1 MASGIEQAR
10 PPAHPREAA
19 ERLLSG
25 GRRAVYRHP
34 LIVRAWHWLNALCL
48 FVLLV
53 SGLQIFN
60 AHPAL
65 YWGQVSVFDKPW
77 LALGSGD
84 GPAFPSWIT
93 LPPWQDLAGGRHW
106 HFFFAWIFVVSG
118 AAYVLYALVSRRV
131 RRVLL
136 PSRAELRHLGGSL
149 ADHLRLRFPRGEQAR
164 DYNPLQKLSY
174 LIVIFGL
181 LPLMILTGLTM
192 SPALDAR
199 FHFLTLL
206 FAGRQSARTVH
217 FFTAWAIVLFFV
229 IHMLAV
235 LAAGPLNEMRAIV
248 TGWFVIGGRKEET

>member
-1 MASGIEQAR
+1 VT
-10 PPAHPREAA
+10 EAA
-19 ERLLSG
+19 ERVLSD

-34 LIVRAWHWLNALCL
+34 LIVRVWHWLNALCL
-48 FVLLV
+48 LVLFV

-65 YWGQVSVFDKPW
+65 YWGRVSAFDRPW
-77 LALGSGD
+77 LALGSAD

-118 AAYVLYALVSRRV
+118 GLYVLYALVSGRV

-136 PSRAELRHLGGSL
+136 PSRDELRHIGGSL
-149 ADHLRLRFPRGEQAR
+149 ADHLRLRFPRGEAAR
-164 DYNPLQKLSY
+164 RYNLLQKLAY

-199 FHFLTLL
+199 FHFLTVL

-217 FFTAWAIVLFFV
+217 FLTAWAVVSFFL
-229 IHMLAV
+229 IHILAV
-235 LAAGPLNEMRAIV
+235 LAAGPLNEMRAII
-248 TGWFVIGGRKEET
+248 TGWFVIRDRTKGT